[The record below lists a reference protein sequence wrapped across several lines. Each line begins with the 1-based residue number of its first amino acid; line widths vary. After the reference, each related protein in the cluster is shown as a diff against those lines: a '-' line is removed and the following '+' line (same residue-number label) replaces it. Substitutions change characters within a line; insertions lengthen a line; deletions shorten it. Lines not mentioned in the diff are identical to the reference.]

1 MASSFMHLAVTNI
14 IADELSLCG
23 RNRLRLG
30 SILPDACLSSP
41 AGHLK
46 LKISVGTTYD
56 LSAFRQR
63 FGGKMLCD
71 TLYMGYYIH
80 LAEDLVYRD
89 FVYNRYKWNP
99 MENGRLSQRKVD
111 GLHSD
116 YRLLNKYIK
125 EKYNLK
131 NDIKIPHDIAEE
143 ELCRAFP
150 MNVTDFMREFE
161 LYFNEDAGGETFF
174 FTPAMA
180 DEYISCAA
188 EICIDEYKSL
198 THGEEGIDE
207 KKWAWNNTQTAVLS
221 I

>member
-1 MASSFMHLAVTNI
+1 
-14 IADELSLCG
+14 
-23 RNRLRLG
+23 
-30 SILPDACLSSP
+30 
-41 AGHLK
+41 
-46 LKISVGTTYD
+46 
-56 LSAFRQR
+56 
-63 FGGKMLCD
+63 MLCD

-89 FVYNRYKWNP
+89 FIYNRYKWSP
-99 MENGRLSQRKVD
+99 MENGRLSQRKID

-116 YRLLNKYIK
+116 YRLLNKYVK

-143 ELCRAFP
+143 ELFRAFP

-174 FTPAMA
+174 FTSAMA
-180 DEYISCAA
+180 DEYISFAA
-188 EICIDEYKSL
+188 EICLAEYKSL
-198 THGEEGIDE
+198 TRGGEGIDE

-221 I
+221 R